1 MSVTHTYTQ
10 LFERAWKQTPKPT
23 VTEIPVNRAE
33 LLGRASSYSGTNERI
48 AKWTSAT
55 NLCWRAVRDAHTGH
69 SIHVVSD
76 RAFGELTREL
86 TLGLKIMNF
95 MSGTQRGLRLRS
107 QTVSG
112 TQRGLR
118 YPITW
123 YWWDHDWPR
132 ILPPNTKPAQ
142 EHINGGWTVIGSRN
156 PEVHVYR
163 REEAHKV
170 LIHECIHAL
179 QMDVPQST
187 VDPVRKRIETELLG
201 GGKLWPHL
209 GEAYTEVYAEFLW
222 CIVSGRS
229 WESQVACSEAQAAD
243 VWARIR
249 PSVSA
254 SDSGSGS
261 GSGSGSSSVYSED
274 TSVFAYYIL
283 KWVLMDPAHFDCVLL
298 SPNASVRY
306 WFSWLRSALDRLPA
320 PSTARTAISL
330 GMTCATSGH

>member
-1 MSVTHTYTQ
+1 MSVTHTYKQ

-55 NLCWRAVRDAHTGH
+55 NLCWRAVRDAYTGH

-95 MSGTQRGLRLRS
+95 MSNHRS
-107 QTVSG
+107 RSTV
-112 TQRGLR
+112 
-118 YPITW
+118 PITW

-254 SDSGSGS
+254 SVSA
-261 GSGSGSSSVYSED
+261 SVYSED

-330 GMTCATSGH
+330 GMTCATSGAKSSNS